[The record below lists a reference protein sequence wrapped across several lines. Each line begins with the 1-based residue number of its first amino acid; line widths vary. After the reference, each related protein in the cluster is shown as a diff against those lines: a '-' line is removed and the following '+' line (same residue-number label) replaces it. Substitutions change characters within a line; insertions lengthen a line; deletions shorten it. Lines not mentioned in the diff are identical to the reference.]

1 MFIEA
6 RLVIAQM
13 SIHRQMD
20 KWNVV
25 DPCNGILFS
34 HEKEWSIDM
43 CYNMDFENIIISERS
58 QTQKTTHYKIIFI
71 WSIQG
76 KLFETDSSVVVARGC
91 GEGKMGSCSL
101 VIVFQFKKKMF

>member
-1 MFIEA
+1 MKTITSVHSSTIHNSQHVETT
-6 RLVIAQM
+6 QM

-71 WSIQG
+71 WSILCKQIHRDR
-76 KLFETDSSVVVARGC
+76 KQISVC
-91 GEGKMGSCSL
+91 
-101 VIVFQFKKKMF
+101 